1 MQDTLI
7 QIRPREQQHARIK
20 ITQNAIQGRVEEA
33 AHAELGHMKIALFGC
48 QFVDDL
54 RTPRSRFKHPG

>member
-1 MQDTLI
+1 
-7 QIRPREQQHARIK
+7 
-20 ITQNAIQGRVEEA
+20 
-33 AHAELGHMKIALFGC
+33 MKIALFGC